1 MSESQELQLVSDGSA
16 APFDREMAAMHD
28 IPMCVSIEV
37 GRLKLP
43 VKEFLRLGPSSVVD
57 LKKVAGEP
65 FEIAINGR
73 IVARGEVVMVEQS
86 SGVRIVEVL
95 KPAGTR

>member
-1 MSESQELQLVSDGSA
+1 MSAQQDMQLVPVGSGSSI
-16 APFDREMAAMHD
+16 DREMATLHD

-43 VKEFLRLGPSSVVD
+43 VKEFLRLAPSSVLD
-57 LKKVAGEP
+57 LKKIAGEP
-65 FEIAINGR
+65 FEVAVNGR
-73 IVARGEVVMVEQS
+73 VVARGEVVMVEQS

-95 KPAGTR
+95 KSPVTP

>member
-1 MSESQELQLVSDGSA
+1 MSEQQDLQIVPAVSPHDQ
-16 APFDREMAAMHD
+16 EMAALYD
-28 IPMCVSIEV
+28 IPMCVGIEV
-37 GRLKLP
+37 GRLKLS
-43 VKEFLRLGPSSVVD
+43 VKDFLRLVPESVLD

-65 FEIAINGR
+65 FEVAINGR

-95 KPAGTR
+95 KPSVNS

>member
-1 MSESQELQLVSDGSA
+1 MSEQDLQIAPTDSTG
-16 APFDREMAAMHD
+16 PFDREMAALHD
-28 IPMCVSIEV
+28 IPMTISIEV

-43 VKEFLRLGPSSVVD
+43 VKELLRLVPASVLD

-65 FEIAINGR
+65 FEVAINGR

-86 SGVRIVEVL
+86 SGVRIVEFL
-95 KPAGTR
+95 KPPVTS

>member
-1 MSESQELQLVSDGSA
+1 MSEKHDTQLVPTGAGS
-16 APFDREMAAMHD
+16 PFDREMAVLHD

-43 VKEFLRLGPSSVVD
+43 VKDFLRLAPASVLD
-57 LKKVAGEP
+57 LKKIAGEP
-65 FEIAINGR
+65 FEVAINGR
-73 IVARGEVVMVEQS
+73 VVARGEVVMVEQS

-95 KPAGTR
+95 KPAVTS

>member
-1 MSESQELQLVSDGSA
+1 MSTPQDMQIAQVASGPQ
-16 APFDREMAAMHD
+16 DREIAALHD
-28 IPMCVSIEV
+28 IPMTVSIEV

-43 VKEFLRLGPSSVVD
+43 VKEFLRLGPASVVD
-57 LKKVAGEP
+57 LKKIAGEP

-73 IVARGEVVMVEQS
+73 VVARGEVVMVEQS

-95 KPAGTR
+95 KPPVTS

>member
-1 MSESQELQLVSDGSA
+1 MQIVPAASDG
-16 APFDREMAAMHD
+16 PFDRELATLHD
-28 IPMCVSIEV
+28 IPMNVSIEV

-43 VKEFLRLGPSSVVD
+43 VKEFLRLMPTSVLD

-73 IVARGEVVMVEQS
+73 VVARGEVVMVEQS

-95 KPAGTR
+95 KPSVTP

>member
-1 MSESQELQLVSDGSA
+1 MSEQELQIVPAVSAG
-16 APFDREMAAMHD
+16 PLDRELAALHD
-28 IPMCVSIEV
+28 IPMTVSIEV

-43 VKEFLRLGPSSVVD
+43 VKEFLRLAPESVLD

-65 FEIAINGR
+65 FEVAINGR
-73 IVARGEVVMVEQS
+73 VVARGEVVMVEQS

-95 KPAGTR
+95 KSPVTP

>member
-1 MSESQELQLVSDGSA
+1 MSETQEMSLVPSASA
-16 APFDREMAAMHD
+16 APIDRELAALHD
-28 IPMCVSIEV
+28 IPMTVSIEV

-43 VKEFLRLGPSSVVD
+43 VKEFLRLGPASVVD
-57 LKKVAGEP
+57 LKKAAGEP
-65 FEIAINGR
+65 FEVAINGR

-95 KPAGTR
+95 KPSVAS

>member
-1 MSESQELQLVSDGSA
+1 MQIVPVSSA
-16 APFDREMAAMHD
+16 DPFDRELAALHD
-28 IPMCVSIEV
+28 IPMNVSIEV

-43 VKEFLRLGPSSVVD
+43 VKEFLRLVPASVLD

-73 IVARGEVVMVEQS
+73 VVARGEVVMVEQS

-95 KPAGTR
+95 KPPVTS

>member
-1 MSESQELQLVSDGSA
+1 MQIA
-16 APFDREMAAMHD
+16 AAAGGGPFDRELAALYD

-43 VKEFLRLGPSSVVD
+43 VKEFLRLGPASVLD

-65 FEIAINGR
+65 FEVAINGK

-95 KPAGTR
+95 KPAVTS

>member
-1 MSESQELQLVSDGSA
+1 MSTPQEMQIAQVAGS
-16 APFDREMAAMHD
+16 PLDREIAALHD
-28 IPMCVSIEV
+28 IPMTVSIEV

-57 LKKVAGEP
+57 LKKIAGES

-73 IVARGEVVMVEQS
+73 VVARGEVVMVEQS
-86 SGVRIVEVL
+86 SGVRIVEIL
-95 KPAGTR
+95 KPPVTS

>member
-1 MSESQELQLVSDGSA
+1 MSDQDQQLVPDSSA
-16 APFDREMAAMHD
+16 GPLDRELAALHD
-28 IPMCVSIEV
+28 IPLTVSIEV

-43 VKEFLRLGPSSVVD
+43 VKEFLRLVPESVLD

-65 FEIAINGR
+65 FEVAVNGR
-73 IVARGEVVMVEQS
+73 VVARGEVVMVEQS

-95 KPAGTR
+95 KPSVTS